1 MQLFLGLAGGLIGP
15 ERAMSIR
22 PPGIENAEDLP
33 KHLQEAGFTDTTQVL
48 YSHPLEFDMED
59 LIEFMVGPRSQFAAM
74 YEKLKTMGR
83 KNVRADA
90 TQV

>member
-33 KHLQEAGFTDTTQVL
+33 KRLQEAGFQDITRSS

-59 LIEFMVGPRSQFAAM
+59 LIEIMVGPQSQVAAM
-74 YEKLKTMGR
+74 YDKLRAMGR
-83 KNVRADA
+83 TNVRADA